1 MYALYPLPVNDQCTI
16 HQIPFI
22 AGTWRLYLQKLT
34 ETASQASQ
42 PAFFS
47 FVSCL
52 RLSVS
57 LSVHRLLPF
66 PVPNHVS
73 QFLLVT
79 RRALFLSLLQQFILP
94 AAATAPADE
103 EQTHFVHFAK
113 APTDRYK
120 FCMAPPHSS
129 RRIHSHH
136 QHQNNQPSNQST
148 EPSPVFYTAT
158 NQETAEAGVAVGDQ
172 KTST

>member
-22 AGTWRLYLQKLT
+22 AGTWRLYLQRLT
-34 ETASQASQ
+34 ETANQPSQ

-57 LSVHRLLPF
+57 LSVHLLLLF
-66 PVPNHVS
+66 PVHHHHVS

-94 AAATAPADE
+94 ARADE
-103 EQTHFVHFAK
+103 EQTHSVHFAK

-120 FCMAPPHSS
+120 FCMAPPLSS

-148 EPSPVFYTAT
+148 EPSPAFYTAT
-158 NQETAEAGVAVGDQ
+158 NKETAEAGVAVGDQ